1 MSSELSRKELKRPD
15 VILVNLRE
23 GYHWVENNLKTLVW
37 IAAVIFGAMV
47 IWTVTNLY
55 QEGSFCLLWG
65 GEKC

>member
-37 IAAVIFGAMV
+37 ISAVIFWSHGHLDR
-47 IWTVTNLY
+47 NKPL
-55 QEGSFCLLWG
+55 SR
-65 GEKC
+65 